1 MEKLQ
6 EWHYLL
12 SQGVC
17 QNTILSCYETLH
29 TTSLQYQCRNFDTP
43 HCGSIAEVV
52 VGIAIKQVRL
62 TLKNQDWINRYTPD
76 ECMSI
81 INLNVETRFI
91 ASESDSLEISLL
103 SQLHIRR
110 DESRLYLP
118 YILLC
123 ILLRRCVT
131 RGDIQ
136 VIMWFD
142 GNK

>member
-52 VGIAIKQVRL
+52 VGIAIK
-62 TLKNQDWINRYTPD
+62 
-76 ECMSI
+76 
-81 INLNVETRFI
+81 
-91 ASESDSLEISLL
+91 
-103 SQLHIRR
+103 
-110 DESRLYLP
+110 
-118 YILLC
+118 
-123 ILLRRCVT
+123 
-131 RGDIQ
+131 
-136 VIMWFD
+136 
-142 GNK
+142 